1 MKNLNSGKCVLAIAI
16 LCAVFM
22 SGCLKDKATKTYKV
36 YAPVIEKLST
46 IRQRIKN
53 ASAKKISEIGKIS
66 VLNNHVYLVSPNNG
80 IHVINNSNPAS
91 PINESFIVLPG
102 CNDIAISGN
111 ILYADCYSDL
121 VAIDISDPTNIKVVK
136 TILNHFP
143 DRRYAYGYNVD
154 STNAIVDWSI
164 KDTIVS
170 QNVENSSNYIY
181 GGGGGI
187 YYLNDVA
194 LSSSSSSGKSVSTNG
209 SMARF
214 AMVNNYL
221 YTVSTTTLSCIKIA
235 NPLELVVASQLNIG
249 WNIETVY
256 PFKDKLFIGSQTG
269 MNIYDINTPTKP
281 VYLSGFSHARVCD
294 PVIADSNFAYVT
306 LHTESS
312 ENNNTNLISISLR
325 CTGGITNELDVLDI
339 SNLSQVKQ
347 IQQYSLSRPM
357 GLGKDGNTLIVCDAI
372 DGLKVYDATDP
383 ANLILKQTISISNAY
398 DVICLK
404 GVALISTANA
414 LYEYDYRDINDV
426 KLLSKLAF

>member
-53 ASAKKISEIGKIS
+53 ASAKKISQIGKIS

-91 PINESFIVLPG
+91 PINESFIVLPE

-111 ILYADCYSDL
+111 ILYADCFSDL

-194 LSSSSSSGKSVSTNG
+194 LSSSSSNGTSVSTNG

-214 AMVNNYL
+214 AIVNNYL

-235 NPLELVVASQLNIG
+235 NPLEPVVASQLNIG

-269 MNIYDINTPTKP
+269 MNVYDINTPTKP
-281 VYLSGFSHARVCD
+281 VYLSAFSHARVCD

-306 LHTESS
+306 LHTEST
-312 ENNNTNLISISLR
+312 ENSNTNQISISLR
-325 CTGGITNELDVLDI
+325 CTGGISNELDVLDI
-339 SNLSQVKQ
+339 SNLSQVSQ

-383 ANLILKQTISISNAY
+383 ANLILKQTISISNA
-398 DVICLK
+398 
-404 GVALISTANA
+404 
-414 LYEYDYRDINDV
+414 
-426 KLLSKLAF
+426 

>member
-1 MKNLNSGKCVLAIAI
+1 MKNLNLRKCVLAIAI
-16 LCAVFM
+16 LCTVFM
-22 SGCLKDKATKTYKV
+22 YGCLKDKATKTFKV

-53 ASAKKISEIGKIS
+53 TSAKKILQIGKIS
-66 VLNNHVYLVSPNNG
+66 VLNNHVYLVSPNSG
-80 IHVINNSNPAS
+80 IHVIDNSNPAS

-111 ILYADCYSDL
+111 TLYADCFSDL

-143 DRRYAYGYNVD
+143 DKRFAYGYYVD
-154 STNAIVDWSI
+154 STNAIVDWVI
-164 KDTIVS
+164 KDTVVS
-170 QNVENSSNYIY
+170 QSVENSSNYIY

-187 YYLNDVA
+187 YYINDVS
-194 LSSSSSSGKSVSTNG
+194 LSSNSSSGASVSTNG

-214 AMVNNYL
+214 AILNNYL
-221 YTVSTTTLSCIKIA
+221 YTVSTTTLSCIKIV
-235 NPLELVVASQLNIG
+235 NPQEPIVASQLNIG

-269 MNIYDINTPTKP
+269 MNIYDVNTPTKP
-281 VYLSGFSHARVCD
+281 FYLSGFSHARVCD
-294 PVIADSNFAYVT
+294 PVIADSNYAYVT
-306 LHTESS
+306 LHTESTES
-312 ENNNTNLISISLR
+312 SNTNQISISLR
-325 CTGGITNELDVLDI
+325 CTGGIANELDVLDI
-339 SNLSQVKQ
+339 RNLSQVNQ
-347 IQQYSLSRPM
+347 IQQYTLSRPK
-357 GLGKDGNTLIVCDAI
+357 GLGKEGNALLVCDGI

-383 ANLILKQTISISNAY
+383 ANLILKQSIPISNAY

-404 GVALISTANA
+404 GVALVSTANA

-426 KLLSKLAF
+426 KLLSKITF